1 MKKKI
6 ILLALIIMACFTT
19 VAFAA
24 EEKQTNYQPAS
35 TPTTEAEWWD
45 WFNSLPA
52 DIQQRINFRPGSN
65 KRQSEST
72 QETGL
77 SQGAEVSELSSRASL
92 LPTGGGEPVYNF
104 NYWEEN
110 KLYANC
116 YIYAMDVITS
126 TVGGVNPGHY
136 GGGEITFEDLSKSNI
151 CSLMYTGTKNDGPYL
166 GNGRSIRS
174 SSKNEKPRSNEYKVA
189 IVIAPGVDYHWYVQ
203 NSDGY
208 WSHKPG
214 TTSCTKVDASGNF
227 ITDPQTANRNYSYA
241 NYSKFCGYYI
251 MTRN

>member
-1 MKKKI
+1 MI
-6 ILLALIIMACFTT
+6 YHL
-19 VAFAA
+19 V
-24 EEKQTNYQPAS
+24 
-35 TPTTEAEWWD
+35 
-45 WFNSLPA
+45 
-52 DIQQRINFRPGSN
+52 
-65 KRQSEST
+65 
-72 QETGL
+72 
-77 SQGAEVSELSSRASL
+77 ASL

-189 IVIAPGVDYHWYVQ
+189 IVIAPGVDYHWYVKNLMAIGHTNLVQ
-203 NSDGY
+203 PVAQKSMLQETLLQI
-208 WSHKPG
+208 HKRQIEIIPML
-214 TTSCTKVDASGNF
+214 TIVNFVD
-227 ITDPQTANRNYSYA
+227 I
-241 NYSKFCGYYI
+241 I
-251 MTRN
+251 L